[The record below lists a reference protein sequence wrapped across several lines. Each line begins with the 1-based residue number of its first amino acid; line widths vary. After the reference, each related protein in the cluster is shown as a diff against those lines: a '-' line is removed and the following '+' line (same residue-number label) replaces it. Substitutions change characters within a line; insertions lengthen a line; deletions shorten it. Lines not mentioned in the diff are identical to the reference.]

1 MYYRVRLTTKVNHK
15 KLKKGS
21 GIIAIET
28 DDYKKSEILA
38 IKKKGYTVLGYL
50 SVGTIEKERP
60 WYKEYKKFAL
70 KRLKDWP
77 NECYADCRE
86 EEWQDFLYKR
96 AKDLKKKGVD
106 GLWCDNLD
114 VYEYYKSDDML
125 ISLIAILQHL
135 RTEFPYI
142 MVNGGKKF
150 FEKAPHIDTLVD
162 GITQEEVF
170 SQILN
175 YSGKGKFGKQSKDES
190 KKYKAY
196 MKGLKKAGVDTF
208 LLEYTTDSELKKK
221 IKDFVKT
228 YELTGWC
235 ISGKVNL

>member
-28 DDYKKSEILA
+28 DDYSKSEILA

-60 WYKEYKKFAL
+60 WYKECKRFAL
-70 KRLKDWP
+70 KRLEDWP

-86 EEWQDFLYKR
+86 DGWMAFLYRR
-96 AKDLKKKGVD
+96 ANDLKRKGVD

-114 VYEYYKSDDML
+114 VYEYYKSEDML
-125 ISLIAILQHL
+125 MSLIEILK
-135 RTEFPYI
+135 TFKAMFSYV

-150 FEKAPHIDTLVD
+150 FEEAPHIDVLVD
-162 GITQEEVF
+162 GVTQEEVF
-170 SQILN
+170 SRITN
-175 YSGKGKFGKQSKDES
+175 YSGKGKFGKQFKEES

-196 MKGLKKAGVDTF
+196 MKELHKIGVDTF

-228 YELTGWC
+228 YDLTGWC
-235 ISGKVNL
+235 ISRKVNL